1 MRRHRLRLT
10 VVLGFLLLSTAGIFS
25 ASPQG
30 AAQDT
35 GIICSVYGQQP
46 EHPLEMNTIVS
57 DPRTSQFATPLVK
70 HVIMEK
76 FVWECFENPNT
87 PEERRF
93 IRDQEIFIE
102 IIQRVQAGR
111 TTTVEKRVEEAVCDK
126 SFAANG
132 AAGEREPLT
141 TQCSTR
147 EVPVAEVPSETFRC
161 GSPSEQDLRQPTDP
175 VEMNTAI
182 TARQDT
188 VVTMKV
194 EKEILLCLT
203 DVSPGPF
210 GHLFLFT
217 EIVEQRA
224 GATGADSIRPI
235 EKEFQGIVCIA
246 SSRVQECG
254 HFVPTAPPPA

>member
-1 MRRHRLRLT
+1 MRRRRVRLT

-25 ASPQG
+25 VSPPG
-30 AAQDT
+30 AAQGLDFCQT
-35 GIICSVYGQQP
+35 RDPQP
-46 EHPLEMNTIVS
+46 EHPLEMNTVVS

-76 FVWECFENPNT
+76 FVWECFDNVGG

-126 SFAANG
+126 S
-132 AAGEREPLT
+132 
-141 TQCSTR
+141 
-147 EVPVAEVPSETFRC
+147 VPSET
-161 GSPSEQDLRQPTDP
+161 GSPEPLTVECSTRAVPLPDVPSQRFQCQSFAQESNFPQPTDA

-188 VVTMKV
+188 AITMKV
-194 EKEILLCLT
+194 EKEIMSCT
-203 DVSPGPF
+203 TEASAGVGDF
-210 GHLFLFT
+210 FLFT
-217 EIVEQRA
+217 EITEQRA
-224 GATGADSIRPI
+224 GATGADSIRPT
-235 EKEFQGIVCIA
+235 EKKFQGIMCITSFVTGRA
-246 SSRVQECG
+246 MECG
-254 HFVPTAPPPA
+254 HFVPAGPPPA